1 MFRLHIVSAY
11 SLIRIIKTTA
21 GGVVQAVES
30 LSALQA
36 LNPLYGK
43 KKKLHKG
50 IFLTKYLLTL

>member
-43 KKKLHKG
+43 KKNYIKG
-50 IFLTKYLLTL
+50 YF